1 MKRFLAFF
9 VAFVTFFTAFSQQ
22 LDSIRV
28 SLLTC
33 SPGPKVYSLYGH
45 TAIRC
50 QNFTRDLD
58 LVFNYGVFTFD
69 QPHFVWRFILGK
81 CDYMV
86 DAMEWRFF
94 PSEYGQRG
102 SSVTAQVLNL
112 TPLEANRLY
121 LLLIQNLRPE
131 NREYRY
137 NFLYNNCTT
146 KVRDVI
152 EEAVEGVVEYPQLQP
167 RRTYRQILHE
177 YTAGYPW
184 SQEGND
190 FLLGH
195 DVDTVLSSR
204 AEMFAPE
211 FLMRYADGAN
221 IHVSKNDVRP
231 LVSRTEIIV
240 QKKDVPTQKDD
251 FPTPLEVCY
260 GVLLCCLLVMAIEWK
275 WHRMWWGLD
284 VLLMS
289 FQGLAGL
296 LIAFMFFFSQHPAV
310 GSNWLIWIFNPY
322 PLIGLPVV
330 VKAAIKH
337 KHTPWHAMNFVILTL
352 FILFS
357 PWIPQ
362 EFGNMVVPLALAF
375 LSRPV
380 SYLLHYR
387 NDGIS
392 TPPRKAGREM
402 ARATKRNRKRQ

>member
-1 MKRFLAFF
+1 MKRFLAFS
-9 VAFVTFFTAFSQQ
+9 VTFVTFLTAFAQQ

-28 SLLTC
+28 SLVTC
-33 SPGPKVYSLYGH
+33 SPGSKVYSLYGH

-50 QNFTRDLD
+50 QNFTRKRD

-69 QPHFVWRFILGK
+69 QPHFLWRFILGK

-86 DAMEWRFF
+86 DAMDWKYFL
-94 PSEYGQRG
+94 PEYEQRG

-121 LLLIQNLRPE
+121 FLLVQNLRPE

-152 EEAVEGVVEYPQLQP
+152 EAAVMGIVEYPQLQP

-184 SQEGND
+184 EQEGND

-211 FLMRYADGAN
+211 FLMNYVDGAN
-221 IHVSKNDVRP
+221 IHVSENDVRP
-231 LVSRTEIIV
+231 LVRETEILV
-240 QKKDVPTQKDD
+240 QKRNIAKQKDNL
-251 FPTPLEVCY
+251 PSPSLLCY
-260 GVLLCCLLVMAIEWK
+260 SVLLFCLLVMAVEWK
-275 WHRMWWGLD
+275 WHHMWWGLD

-289 FQGLAGL
+289 FQGLAGV
-296 LIAFMFFFSQHPAV
+296 LIAFMFFFSEHPAV

-322 PLIGLPVV
+322 ALIGLPIV

-337 KHTPWHAMNFVILTL
+337 RHTPWHAMNFVILTL

-362 EFGNMVVPLALAF
+362 EFGDMVVPLALTF

-387 NDGIS
+387 TDGTS
-392 TPPRKAGREM
+392 TPPRKAGRREIV
-402 ARATKRNRKRQ
+402 RAGRKKK